1 MINNGINTPLGIY
14 SFLSSKYNDL
24 RSYVFSS
31 LLSPI
36 LIKIARQGLRSF
48 AKIDIMESVVKVH
61 RGPEVRFRTELF
73 EKVKVSPILQYD
85 LQGYLDTIPLRR
97 MTNPKQ

>member
-1 MINNGINTPLGIY
+1 M
-14 SFLSSKYNDL
+14 
-24 RSYVFSS
+24 FSS

-48 AKIDIMESVVKVH
+48 AKIDIMESVVMVH
-61 RGPEVRFRTELF
+61 RGPEVWFRTELF
-73 EKVKVSPILQYD
+73 DKVKVSPMLQYD